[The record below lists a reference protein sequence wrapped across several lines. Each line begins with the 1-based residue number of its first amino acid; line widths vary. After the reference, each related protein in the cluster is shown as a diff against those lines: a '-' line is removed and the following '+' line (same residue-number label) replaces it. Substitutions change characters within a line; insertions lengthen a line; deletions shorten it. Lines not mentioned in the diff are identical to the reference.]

1 MAMQITV
8 IGEIFKDLI
17 YPFQGKPHSGM
28 GGILYNL
35 LALAQYS
42 NRDTK
47 LYPVSPLSSEDKP
60 TVEKLVLNYPAIN
73 LKGLL
78 ISDTT
83 DTSTAVLKYG
93 PTGVRTE
100 EIKLPNPPVNYRA
113 IKPFLNSDGILLNFT
128 ARRDISLETLKKL
141 RHNSNAI
148 IMADLHNLATRLD
161 CTGKRWPAPLRCRK
175 EWLQGFNIIQG
186 NEFEYANLFQEDTGN
201 PKTTLTHALQEG
213 PSVAIMTLGDK
224 GAACAWKDNQKLQF
238 YSVPGIPVAEAKD
251 PTGCGDVFAA
261 SFFWHYLHYQS
272 PLAAIDFANQAAALN
287 TTVTSLDDLRI
298 LANLKK

>member
-1 MAMQITV
+1 
-8 IGEIFKDLI
+8 
-17 YPFQGKPHSGM
+17 M

-35 LALAQYS
+35 LALAQFADK
-42 NRDTK
+42 DTK
-47 LYPVSPLSSEDKP
+47 LYPVSHLSSEDKP
-60 TVEKLVLNYPAIN
+60 TVEKLVSNYPAIN

-93 PTGVRTE
+93 PTGARTE
-100 EIKLPNPPVNYRA
+100 VIKIPNPPVNYRA
-113 IKPFLNSDGILLNFT
+113 IKPFINSDGILLNFT

-161 CTGKRWPAPLRCRK
+161 YTGKRRPAPLRCRK

-186 NEFEYANLFQEDTGN
+186 NEFEYANLFKDEADT
-201 PKTTLTHALQEG
+201 PETILPHALQEG

-224 GAACAWKDNQKLQF
+224 GAVCAWKENQKLQF
-238 YSVPGIPVAEAKD
+238 YSVPGIPLAKTKD

-272 PLAAIDFANQAAALN
+272 LPTAIDFANQAAAINSTLSSI
-287 TTVTSLDDLRI
+287 TELTSLASFLLRI
-298 LANLKK
+298 SPQSSKQ